1 MTVIANQNIAADP
14 IGDRVDPGLRP
25 KKNPTV
31 GKDGRDPLSHAAY
44 GSTVDTPQDKAGKP
58 KKNSKPEPATS
69 NPDKVERWIVGIVLF
84 VLAAVPLLTFLF
96 SFGNV
101 GDLGTNLG
109 IDRRI
114 AYLTGPAVDLTA
126 TGMIVAA
133 TWLSYRGMSERELWR
148 VHALSII
155 CALIM
160 FVLNCG
166 PSMYVHCYQLAG
178 FSAVGPFLLM
188 AMGFVGPWLLR
199 QLTDTRTAPART
211 AKPVPARHE
220 AAAPAERSAPG
231 TAQPPAERSAPE
243 PARASGTAHS
253 VPPAAVPAPT
263 QPTPERAKPDAGTA
277 KPAGTGTRVSFE
289 VWLARAVPLFESY
302 AEKHGEHPT
311 AAVLAA
317 HLRNAFP
324 DPDMPGSD
332 RWERKLNSA
341 VKKHLGFDEES
352 ETAEAE
358 AR

>member
-1 MTVIANQNIAADP
+1 MTVIANQDSAAIE
-14 IGDRVDPGLRP
+14 IGYRVDSGLGP
-25 KKNPTV
+25 NNPTI
-31 GKDGRDPLSHAAY
+31 GKDRRVDLPRDAVE
-44 GSTVDTPQDKAGKP
+44 STVSTLNNKP
-58 KKNSKPEPATS
+58 KNRNPRPAD
-69 NPDKVERWIVGIVLF
+69 NPKSDKVERVIVGIVLF

-101 GDLGTNLG
+101 GDLGTSLG
-109 IDRRI
+109 IDQRI

-160 FVLNCG
+160 FALNCG
-166 PSMYVHCYQLAG
+166 PSIYAHRYQLAG

-199 QLTDTRTAPART
+199 QLTDTRTAPARAT
-211 AKPVPARHE
+211 KPVPARHE
-220 AAAPAERSAPG
+220 TAAPAERTAPG
-231 TAQPPAERSAPE
+231 TAQPPAERTAPE
-243 PARASGTAHS
+243 PARAPGTAHS

-263 QPTPERAKPDAGTA
+263 QPAPERAKPDAGTT
-277 KPAGTGTRVSFE
+277 KPAGTGTRVPFE
-289 VWLARAVPLFESY
+289 VWLDRAVPLFESY

-341 VKKHLGFDEES
+341 VKKHLGFDEE
-352 ETAEAE
+352 TEA
-358 AR
+358 AGVVTQ

>member
-1 MTVIANQNIAADP
+1 MTAIAMNQNSVELTERDMV
-14 IGDRVDPGLRP
+14 GPGLAP
-25 KKNPTV
+25 KQNPTA
-31 GKDGRDPLSHAAY
+31 GNRRAALPHVAN
-44 GSTVDTPQDKAGKP
+44 GSTVSTA
-58 KKNSKPEPATS
+58 KNSPDARAAKTATQRE
-69 NPDKVERWIVGIVLF
+69 PDKVERVIVGIVLF

-101 GDLGTNLG
+101 GDLGTHLG
-109 IDRRI
+109 IDKRI

-133 TWLSYRGMSERELWR
+133 TWLSYRGMSEKELWR

-160 FVLNCG
+160 FALNCG
-166 PSMYVHCYQLAG
+166 PAIYVHRYQLAG

-199 QLTDTRTAPART
+199 QLTDARPAPART
-211 AKPVPARHE
+211 AKPAPARHE
-220 AAAPAERSAPG
+220 AAASAERAERTAPG
-231 TAQPPAERSAPE
+231 TAQSPAERTAPE
-243 PARASGTAHS
+243 PARAPGTAPS

-277 KPAGTGTRVSFE
+277 KPAGTGTRVPFE
-289 VWLARAVPLFESY
+289 VWLDRAVPLFESY

-317 HLRNAFP
+317 HLRNTFP

-352 ETAEAE
+352 ETAEVAG
-358 AR
+358 